1 LLAVVDAVCG
11 EGTMFRNLKYHVRRC
26 HLIALCASLLS
37 FVVAG
42 AAHAQTKVRFTLDWI
57 PGSTHA
63 PFLIAL
69 QNGYYKTE
77 GLDVSIDRGKGSA
90 EVVRQL
96 ASGVYDIGFPDINVL
111 MDFDSKNPAQSM
123 PIVMMGHEQ
132 APAAIV
138 VLKSSGITA
147 PKQLEGKTLGSAA
160 NDSTFK
166 LFPIFA
172 KLNDIDASKVRIQ
185 FIEPALREALLARKT
200 VDAIP
205 GQIFN
210 AILELKAK
218 GVKEDDVAYFM
229 YKDYGLDIYG
239 NGVAVSPTFL
249 KEHPDAIK
257 AFLRAT
263 IKGARDMVRDPELA
277 VQAALKTEPLLN
289 PDIERERL
297 KLALACCI
305 LTKTVTEHGYGGMD
319 QARLKKSIG
328 IISQGYG
335 LPRQPSPEEMYDP
348 SFLPPEQE
356 RMLK

>member
-1 LLAVVDAVCG
+1 
-11 EGTMFRNLKYHVRRC
+11 MHVMLRRYIQQ
-26 HLIALCASLLS
+26 LPRTVASVFAAMLVLT
-37 FVVAG
+37 G
-42 AAHAQTKVRFTLDWI
+42 AAHAQTKIRFTLDWI

-63 PFLIAL
+63 PFLIAQ
-69 QNGYYKTE
+69 QNGYYKAE

-111 MDFDSKNPAQSM
+111 MDFDSKNPGQAM

-138 VLKSSGITA
+138 FLKSSGISE

-172 KLNDIDASKVRIQ
+172 KQNGIDISKVTIQ

-218 GVKEDDVAYFM
+218 GVKEQDVGYFM

-239 NGVAVSPTFL
+239 NGVAVSRAFL
-249 KEHPDAIK
+249 NEHPDAVK
-257 AFLRAT
+257 GFLRAT

-277 VQAALKTEPLLN
+277 VAAALKMEPLLN

-305 LTKTVTEHGYGGMD
+305 LTKTVVEHGYGGIDM
-319 QARLKKSIG
+319 ARLKKSIG

-335 LPRQPSPEEMYDP
+335 LPREPSAEEMFNA
-348 SFLPPEQE
+348 SFLPPESE
-356 RMLK
+356 RLLK

>member
-1 LLAVVDAVCG
+1 MFQNVPRGCRRFGSAILA
-11 EGTMFRNLKYHVRRC
+11 
-26 HLIALCASLLS
+26 S
-37 FVVAG
+37 FFLAG
-42 AAHAQTKVRFTLDWI
+42 SVHAQTNIRFTLDWI
-57 PGSTHA
+57 PGATHA

-69 QNGYYKTE
+69 QNGYYKAE

-96 ASGVYDIGFPDINVL
+96 ASGVYDVGFPDINVL
-111 MDFDSKNPAQSM
+111 MDFDSKNPAQAMS
-123 PIVMMGHEQ
+123 IVMMGHEQ

-138 VLKSSGITA
+138 MLKSSGITE
-147 PKQLEGKTLGSAA
+147 PKQLEGKVLGSAA

-172 KLNDIDASKVRIQ
+172 KRAGLDSSKVTIQ
-185 FIEPALREALLARKT
+185 YIEPALREALLARKT

-218 GVKEDDVAYFM
+218 GVKEQDVAWFM
-229 YKDYGLDIYG
+229 YRDYGLDIYG
-239 NGVAVSPTFL
+239 NGVAVSRAFL
-249 KEHPDAIK
+249 KDHPDAVK
-257 AFLRAT
+257 GFLRAT
-263 IKGARDMVRDPELA
+263 IKGAQDMVRDPELA
-277 VQAALKTEPLLN
+277 VRSALKVEPLLN

-305 LTKTVTEHGYGGMD
+305 LTRNVLEHGYGGID
-319 QARLKKSIG
+319 PARLKKSIA
-328 IISQGYG
+328 IITQGYG
-335 LPRQPSPEEMYDP
+335 LPREPAPDEIYDA
-348 SFLPPEQE
+348 SFLPPEKD